1 MAKNNWPKSGEFSSK
16 ILRHEVA
23 TNKVTR
29 HQTRTIAGAALT
41 QRVGKALRSAN
52 TQTQTFKPKNAR

>member
-1 MAKNNWPKSGEFSSK
+1 MAKNSWPKSGEFSSRPVRRDAATGK
-16 ILRHEVA
+16 I
-23 TNKVTR
+23 TR
-29 HQTRTIAGAALT
+29 NEIRTIAAAALT